1 MLLPLGADPSALGHR
16 VLADEYVGEPGRD
29 DLGDPG
35 EGGLDQTASPA
46 STRAMTVR
54 SPNSSVRDDET

>member
-1 MLLPLGADPSALGHR
+1 MASGNLGAMISATRAR
-16 VLADEYVGEPGRD
+16 VAST
-29 DLGDPG
+29 
-35 EGGLDQTASPA
+35 QTASPA